1 MGSTQSPL
9 SIKSIFTYKVKSREK
24 SNIIPF
30 GYLSLKLNPASFY
43 VLYGAKA
50 IFPRNFSCRYEIVI
64 KSSEN
69 LLSLGHLHNHH
80 KFL

>member
-1 MGSTQSPL
+1 MASTQSPL
-9 SIKSIFTYKVKSREK
+9 SIKLIFTYKVKSREK

-30 GYLSLKLNPASFY
+30 GYLSSKLNPASFY
-43 VLYGAKA
+43 VLYAVKA
-50 IFPRNFSCRYEIVI
+50 IFPRNCSCRYEIVI

-69 LLSLGHLHNHH
+69 LLLLGHLHNHH